1 MNSSIKRLAVFC
13 GSNVGANPLFRENA
27 HALGEHLAERGVGVI
42 TGAGMVGLMGV
53 VADAAL
59 GKGGEVIGVIP
70 HGLMEREVGHT
81 GLTELHV
88 LNTMHERKT
97 LMHSL
102 VDGFITLPGGWGSFE
117 EVLETVTWTQ
127 LGIHAK
133 PCGILNWAGYYDGLL
148 MQIDRAVEEGFI
160 KPVNKQLLLVDD
172 TLDGLLEQFGEWK
185 SPVRESWLDPS
196 QV

>member
-1 MNSSIKRLAVFC
+1 MKRIAVFC
-13 GSNVGANPLFRENA
+13 GSNVGANPVFKERA
-27 HALGEHLAERGVGVI
+27 HALGEYLAQRGIGIV

-81 GLTELHV
+81 GLTELHI

-102 VDGFITLPGGWGSFE
+102 VDAFITLPGGWGSLE

-127 LGIHAK
+127 LGIHHK
-133 PCGILNWAGYYDGLL
+133 PCGLLNWAGYYDGLL

-160 KPVNKQLLLVDD
+160 KPVNRSLLLVDD
-172 TLDGLLEQFGEWK
+172 ELEGLLASFGKWT
-185 SPVRESWLDPS
+185 SPVTESWLDPS

>member
-1 MNSSIKRLAVFC
+1 MKRIAVFC
-13 GSNVGANPLFRENA
+13 GSNVGANPIFKEQA
-27 HALGEHLAERGVGVI
+27 HALGEYLAERGIGIV

-81 GLTELHV
+81 GLTKLHI

-102 VDGFITLPGGWGSFE
+102 VDGFITLPGGWGSLE

-127 LGIHAK
+127 LGIHHK
-133 PCGILNWAGYYDGLL
+133 PCGLLNWAGYYEGLL

-160 KPVNKQLLLVDD
+160 KPVNRDLLLVDD
-172 TLDGLLEQFGEWK
+172 NLEGLLASFAEWT
-185 SPVRESWLDPS
+185 SPVTESWLDPS

>member
-1 MNSSIKRLAVFC
+1 MKRICVFC
-13 GSNVGANPLFRENA
+13 GSNVGANPVFRESA
-27 HALGEHLAERGVGVI
+27 HALGESLAERGIGIV

-59 GKGGEVIGVIP
+59 AKGGQVVGVIP

-88 LNTMHERKT
+88 VNSMHERKT
-97 LMHSL
+97 LMHELS
-102 VDGFITLPGGWGSFE
+102 DAFITLPGGWGSFE
-117 EVLETVTWTQ
+117 ELMETVTWTQ
-127 LGIHAK
+127 LGIHRK
-133 PCGILNWAGYYDGLL
+133 PCGVLNWAGYYEGLL
-148 MQIDRAVEEGFI
+148 AQLDRAVEEGFI
-160 KPVNKQLLLVDD
+160 KPENRELVLVDAE
-172 TLDGLLEQFGEWK
+172 LDHLLDRFGDWQ

>member
-1 MNSSIKRLAVFC
+1 MSTQLKRVAVFC
-13 GSNVGANPLFRENA
+13 GSNVGANPLFKQNA
-27 HALGEHLAERGVGVI
+27 QALGELLAKREIGII

-59 GKGGEVIGVIP
+59 AAGGEVIGVIP

-88 LNTMHERKT
+88 VNTMHERKT

-102 VDGFITLPGGWGSFE
+102 VDGFLTLPGGWGSLE
-117 EVLETVTWTQ
+117 ELLETVTWTQ

-133 PCGILNWAGYYDGLL
+133 PCGILNWAGYYSGL
-148 MQIDRAVEEGFI
+148 MTQIDRAVEEGFI
-160 KPVNKQLLLVDD
+160 KPHNRDLMLIEDD
-172 TLDGLLEQFGEWK
+172 VERLLERFEAWV
-185 SPVRESWLDPS
+185 SPVKDSWLDPS